1 MMSRRDALKSLA
13 LTAGAAAWAH
23 TPLLASSL
31 TGVGPRLQPAGG
43 TPAAAAPPAAP
54 TGPFTL
60 PPLPYAP
67 DALEPHLDAQT
78 MTIHH
83 DKHHAAYVNNLNKA
97 VAGKADLM
105 KMSVEDLLRHLDTV
119 PAEVRT
125 AVRNQGGGHANH
137 SLLWPSLKKD
147 GAQAP
152 TGELAKAIDK
162 TFASFSAYQDK
173 FNAAAMSVFGSGWA
187 WLTCDPKQAGLLA
200 IEISPNQDS
209 AVTAGRV
216 PLVGIDVWEHAYYLK
231 FQNRRADYVAEFAKV
246 VDWDTI
252 SSRYRDALKG

>member
-1 MMSRRDALKSLA
+1 MMSRRDALKTIA
-13 LTAGAAAWAH
+13 LTVGAAACSQ

-31 TGVGPRLQPAGG
+31 ARTGPQLQAAGG
-43 TPAAAAPPAAP
+43 ASGAAPPAAP

-60 PPLPYAP
+60 PPLPYPP

-97 VAGKADLM
+97 VAGKPDLM
-105 KMSVEDLLRHLDTV
+105 KLSVEDLLRELDTI
-119 PAEVRT
+119 PADVRT

-147 GAQAP
+147 AVQAP
-152 TGELAKAIDK
+152 SGELAKAIDK
-162 TFASFSAYQDK
+162 TFSNFSGFQDK

-187 WLTCDPKQAGLLA
+187 WLTCDPRQAGLLA
-200 IEISPNQDS
+200 IETSPNQDS
-209 AVTAGRV
+209 PLTAGRV

-231 FQNRRADYVAEFAKV
+231 FQNRRAEYVAAFAKV

-252 SSRYRDALKG
+252 SSKYREALKG